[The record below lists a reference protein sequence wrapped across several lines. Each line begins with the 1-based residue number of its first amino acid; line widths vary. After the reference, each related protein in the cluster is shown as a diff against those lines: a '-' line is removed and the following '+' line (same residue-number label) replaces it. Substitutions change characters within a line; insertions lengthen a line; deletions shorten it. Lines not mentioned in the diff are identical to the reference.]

1 MNNIWKAQVSHTQG
15 MSLSIS
21 STTSQYK
28 SQSNIDIS
36 RIMMLSHASHSDI
49 FLYTYFFD
57 QLLNRTEK
65 NHLDEPLKIPKKDH
79 EPPELDLSSKIASYN
94 YNDQLFFLMLILPLK
109 NANNYQCCY

>member
-65 NHLDEPLKIPKKDH
+65 IIL
-79 EPPELDLSSKIASYN
+79 ELHVNIKQTFIDLI
-94 YNDQLFFLMLILPLK
+94 
-109 NANNYQCCY
+109 